1 MGESRLTWAVRRRSW
16 GRGEAAR
23 VLGGAVEEACQRCFP
38 RAAGYVTSRAGLA
51 GMIEGVRVSIRKG
64 SFVAVVSAQ
73 AVLEAEEQALSGR
86 GCAIRLVAAARH
98 DAAARGRQAGVCTML
113 IAAATTAIIVATAAV
128 LSSYGFWGYFR
139 LALLMSFLIMMTPA
153 VAWLTALRREAALT
167 SAGQNDLSDWPA
179 LPPAEDL
186 ERWQALL
193 GRVADPAALLAEE
206 GDPFRGRA

>member
-1 MGESRLTWAVRRRSW
+1 
-16 GRGEAAR
+16 
-23 VLGGAVEEACQRCFP
+23 VLGRAVEEACQRSFP
-38 RAAGYVTSRAGLA
+38 RAAGYVISRAGLA

-73 AVLEAEEQALSGR
+73 AVLEAEEQAGRGR

-98 DAAARGRQAGVCTML
+98 DAGGSQWRAAARTTL
-113 IAAATTAIIVATAAV
+113 IAAAATAVFVATAAL

-167 SAGQNDLSDWPA
+167 SAGQNDLADWPA
-179 LPPAEDL
+179 LLPAEDL

-193 GRVADPAALLAEE
+193 GRVGDPAALLAEE